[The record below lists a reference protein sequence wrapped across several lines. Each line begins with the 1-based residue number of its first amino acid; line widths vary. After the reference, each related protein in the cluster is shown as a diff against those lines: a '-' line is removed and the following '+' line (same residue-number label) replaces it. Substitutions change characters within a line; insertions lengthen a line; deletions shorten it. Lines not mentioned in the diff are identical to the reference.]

1 MSARENRLSDSLTI
15 IVPVLNEARQIHT
28 LVSHLNTLSCPIIIV
43 DGGST
48 DGTRAVLRASIGAHI
63 QVVTASG
70 GRARQMNAG
79 AAQATTPFLL
89 FLHADTTLPD
99 GGVEFVV
106 TALGSSRSPWGRFD
120 VRFDRPKTIYR
131 VIAWFMNWRS
141 AVTGICTGD
150 QAIFTTAE
158 AFAVVHGFAEMP
170 LMEDIEFSKKLKRL
184 GKPIRAE
191 TAVTTA
197 ARRWEAHGPI
207 RTILTMWWL
216 RFRYWLGTPPE
227 SLARWYQDAR

>member
-1 MSARENRLSDSLTI
+1 MSAAENRFSDSLTI
-15 IVPVLNEARQIHT
+15 IVPVLNEARRIEA
-28 LVSHLNTLSCPIIIV
+28 LVSHLNTLFCQIIVV

-48 DGTRAVLRASIGAHI
+48 DGTCAALNASIQSHV
-63 QVVTASG
+63 QVITAPG
-70 GRARQMNAG
+70 GRARQMNTG
-79 AAQATTPFLL
+79 AAQAATPFLL

-99 GGVEFVV
+99 HGVEFVV
-106 TALGSSRSPWGRFD
+106 TALRSGRSPWGRFD
-120 VRFDRPKTIYR
+120 VRFDRTTLIYR
-131 VIAWFMNWRS
+131 VIAWFMNRRS
-141 AVTGICTGD
+141 AATGICTGD

-158 AFAVVHGFAEMP
+158 AFAAVRGFDEIP
-170 LMEDIEFSKKLKRL
+170 LMEDIELCKKLKQL

-197 ARRWEAHGPI
+197 ARRWETHGPM

-227 SLARWYQDAR
+227 SLARWYEDAR